1 MITWSPHFNIQLST
15 SFSTTQE
22 FMASEGIELNSPEE
36 IVKDPY
42 TENRKQPPR
51 SYITPS
57 DFDKLRQFLVMDRKV
72 LRFYCV
78 WDDRDAMFG
87 EMRPF
92 VSWSFPTA

>member
-1 MITWSPHFNIQLST
+1 
-15 SFSTTQE
+15 
-22 FMASEGIELNSPEE
+22 MASEGIELNPAEE
-36 IVKDPY
+36 IARDPY
-42 TENRKQPPR
+42 TEGRKQPPR

-78 WDDRDAMFG
+78 WDDRDNMFG

-92 VSWSFPTA
+92 VSWRFVQFLPFNPLSWNVSYYHSWKT